1 MVDSQKPMPVVSTI
15 KEKCR
20 RCYTCVRKCPAKAIK
35 VEEGQAKVVEER
47 CIACGSCIRVCHQE
61 AKAVRDSTAAV
72 KELFWKNE
80 NVVACLAPSFPAAFT
95 QASPR
100 QIVAGVK
107 ALGFSEVVEVAFGAD
122 LVAEAHARWAK
133 ENKDRLCLSSPC
145 PALVLYIKKY
155 YPSLVPFLVPVVS
168 PMVAMGRVV
177 KKVYRPGAKTVFIGP
192 CIAKKAEAED
202 PEVAGDIDAV
212 LTFVELEAMFK
223 EAGISLGTLP
233 ERKPDGPTPGLGRI
247 FPVPGGLL
255 RSAAMKEDILQN
267 QILVTEGKEACTQI
281 LNELLEGAVEARFLD
296 LLFCEGCING
306 PSFPNE
312 LSVFARK
319 ERVARYVQEQQ
330 KGRGEKRRRAKNP
343 KYEEINLQRTFSP
356 EDQRLPTPSYTI
368 IREILRRT
376 NKINPEDELNCG
388 ACGYNTC
395 QEKASAVYWGLAE
408 NEMCLPY
415 LIDQLEENLNRLA
428 QSNRDLREAQQQL
441 IQSEKMAS
449 VGQLAAGVAHE
460 VNNPLGTILLYSHM
474 MLENLSEKDARR
486 EELDT
491 IAKEAARCRDIVR
504 GLLDFARQ
512 RRLQIENIEIN
523 RILRETAALAAKQ
536 PSFQGIEIRE
546 ELDPSLPLLSGDPG
560 QLREVFQNIIFNAGD
575 AMPQGGRLTIRS
587 RFIHGSQAVEVAIHD
602 TGHGIP
608 PENLNKIFMPFFTT
622 KKVGKGTGLGL
633 AIAYGIVKMH
643 RGAIEAASRVGE
655 GTTFTVRLPVGAP
668 PSPSEELIGAPSG
681 ERGPQFAVEG
691 G

>member
-1 MVDSQKPMPVVSTI
+1 MPAG
-15 KEKCR
+15 R
-20 RCYTCVRKCPAKAIK
+20 RKTRKDC
-35 VEEGQAKVVEER
+35 
-47 CIACGSCIRVCHQE
+47 
-61 AKAVRDSTAAV
+61 
-72 KELFWKNE
+72 
-80 NVVACLAPSFPAAFT
+80 
-95 QASPR
+95 ASPPLA
-100 QIVAGVK
+100 QLLCSTSKNTIPPW
-107 ALGFSEVVEVAFGAD
+107 FPSWF
-122 LVAEAHARWAK
+122 
-133 ENKDRLCLSSPC
+133 RLSRPWWPWDGSSRRS
-145 PALVLYIKKY
+145 I
-155 YPSLVPFLVPVVS
+155 
-168 PMVAMGRVV
+168 G
-177 KKVYRPGAKTVFIGP
+177 PGAKIVFIGP
-192 CIAKKAEAED
+192 CIAKKAEADD

-255 RSAAMKEDILQN
+255 RSAALKEDILQN

-306 PSFPNE
+306 PAFPNE

-330 KGRGEKRRRAKNP
+330 KGRGEKLRRAKNP

-356 EDQRLPTPSYTI
+356 EDHRLPTPSYTI

-376 NKINPEDELNCG
+376 NKIHPEDELNCG
-388 ACGYNTC
+388 ACGYSSC

-415 LIDQLEENLNRLA
+415 LIDQLEENLSRLA
-428 QSNRDLREAQQQL
+428 QSHRDLREAQQQL

-474 MLENLSEKDARR
+474 MLEKLSEKDARR

-523 RILRETAALAAKQ
+523 RILRETAALAVETAFV
-536 PSFQGIEIRE
+536 PGDR
-546 ELDPSLPLLSGDPG
+546 DPG
-560 QLREVFQNIIFNAGD
+560 GAG
-575 AMPQGGRLTIRS
+575 
-587 RFIHGSQAVEVAIHD
+587 
-602 TGHGIP
+602 
-608 PENLNKIFMPFFTT
+608 PF
-622 KKVGKGTGLGL
+622 
-633 AIAYGIVKMH
+633 
-643 RGAIEAASRVGE
+643 AA
-655 GTTFTVRLPVGAP
+655 AP
-668 PSPSEELIGAPSG
+668 
-681 ERGPQFAVEG
+681 ERGSGATAG
-691 G
+691 GLPKYYFQRRGRHAAGREIDDPVPVHPWQPGG